1 MNKKM
6 FKPKGLVAL
15 ALALLMVMPM
25 LFAAMPATVKAD
37 GSTAPQLSV
46 VQDGTTSGLISA
58 MTVGSSFT
66 VDIYI
71 NNTQNVVPGI
81 NAISYGVAFNPA
93 VLQVT
98 ASTDGDINSV
108 PYLGVKQQNLGDL
121 PPDNVNGFVV
131 FGQIIVNSAN
141 ATQCVTDKNG
151 VVNTVTF
158 QVIST
163 GSSTLTIQPSSSGI
177 AYVDYPNAQGKSQP
191 VVGTTTSN
199 ANYNPVT
206 TISLLSTASGDSS
219 STIEYQS
226 GTNPIAKHSA

>member
-1 MNKKM
+1 M
-6 FKPKGLVAL
+6 
-15 ALALLMVMPM
+15 
-25 LFAAMPATVKAD
+25 VKAD

-131 FGQIIVNSAN
+131 FGQIHSEQCKCNSMRN
-141 ATQCVTDKNG
+141 RQEWRRKHRH
-151 VVNTVTF
+151 F
-158 QVIST
+158 
-163 GSSTLTIQPSSSGI
+163 PSDLNWLIHS
-177 AYVDYPNAQGKSQP
+177 
-191 VVGTTTSN
+191 
-199 ANYNPVT
+199 YNPT
-206 TISLLSTASGDSS
+206 QQLRYRLC
-219 STIEYQS
+219 
-226 GTNPIAKHSA
+226 